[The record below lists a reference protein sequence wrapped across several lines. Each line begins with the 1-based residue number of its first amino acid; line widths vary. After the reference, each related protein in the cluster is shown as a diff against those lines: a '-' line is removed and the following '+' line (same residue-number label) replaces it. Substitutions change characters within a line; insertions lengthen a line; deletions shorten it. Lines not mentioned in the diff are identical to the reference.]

1 MSTQSIVI
9 KWGLIG
15 GMVSIIIGLIT
26 YLLGLSDSNYF
37 KYLGIIAMVAVVIL
51 GLFEYRDKLN
61 GGFASFSDLF
71 KVGLLIGL
79 LITVIS
85 SIWSLIY
92 MNFIDTEMISNILL
106 QTEIN
111 LESKG
116 MSDKEIKQAME
127 ITKKF
132 MTPISMFIM
141 GFASSLL
148 VSGLVSLVSAIVIKN
163 PKPFASLE
171 E

>member
-1 MSTQSIVI
+1 
-9 KWGLIG
+9 
-15 GMVSIIIGLIT
+15 MVSVIIGLIT

-79 LITVIS
+79 LLAVIS
-85 SIWSLIY
+85 SIWTFIY
-92 MNFIDTEMISNILL
+92 MNILDTEMISRIIL
-106 QTEIN
+106 QTEID

-116 MSDKEIKQAME
+116 MSDKEIKQAIE
-127 ITKKF
+127 ISKKF
-132 MTPISMFIM
+132 MTPISMLIM
-141 GFASSLL
+141 GFASSLFI
-148 VSGLVSLVSAIVIKN
+148 SGLVSLVSAIVIKN
-163 PKPFASLE
+163 PKPFASIE